1 MVMEL
6 RELQEKG
13 DESLL
18 LMVREI
24 GDGGNGFVNSLN
36 SISMEDFSSKVYR
49 NYEIARSINLP
60 NEYVPQT
67 IYWLYHNDKPVGYG
81 KLRHR
86 LNEKLLELGGHI
98 GYVIRPSERGKGYG
112 KQMLAGLI
120 KKAHEKNISRVL
132 LTCDESNLAS
142 RRIIEWNHGELSSI
156 ADGKCKYWIDTSQD
170 LTRRDC

>member
-1 MVMEL
+1 MLIL
-6 RELQEKG
+6 RELQETE

-18 LMVREI
+18 LMVQEI

-36 SISMEDFSSKVYR
+36 SINMEEFSSKVHR

-60 NEYVPQT
+60 DEYVPQT
-67 IYWLYHNDKPVGYG
+67 IYWLYHNGKPVGYG

-112 KQMLAGLI
+112 KRMLAELVREAH
-120 KKAHEKNISRVL
+120 KKSISRVL
-132 LTCDESNLAS
+132 LTCDECNLAS
-142 RRIIEWNHGELSSI
+142 RRIIEWNHGGLSSI

-170 LTRRDC
+170 EK